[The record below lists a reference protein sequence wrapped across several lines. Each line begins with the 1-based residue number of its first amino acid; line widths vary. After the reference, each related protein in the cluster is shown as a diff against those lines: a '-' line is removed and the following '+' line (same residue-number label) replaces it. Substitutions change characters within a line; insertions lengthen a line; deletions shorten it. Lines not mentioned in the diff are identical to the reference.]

1 MNVGEA
7 ERTRDMSALEMVC
20 AGAADV
26 SASISVTYTAVHEP
40 LKMKKNQQNRAW
52 GGVLPERG

>member
-40 LKMKKNQQNRAW
+40 LKMKKKQQNRA
-52 GGVLPERG
+52 